1 MRYTKKQ
8 KEIIAHCLYLL
19 ESDCEVESTRN
30 EMIYMI
36 QDLQSQKIF
45 GYVDFYNDDNLNS

>member
-8 KEIIAHCLYLL
+8 KEIIAHCLSLL
-19 ESDCEVESTRN
+19 ESECEVESTRN

>member
-8 KEIIAHCLYLL
+8 KEIIGYCLSLL

-30 EMIYMI
+30 DMIAII
-36 QDLQSQKIF
+36 QDLQMQRIF
-45 GYVDFYNDDNLNS
+45 GDVDFYKTDLDYE

>member
-8 KEIIAHCLYLL
+8 KEIIAYCLSLL
-19 ESDCEVESTRN
+19 ESECEVESTKN

-45 GYVDFYNDDNLNS
+45 GYVDFYNNEN

>member
-8 KEIIAHCLYLL
+8 KEIIAHCLSLL

-45 GYVDFYNDDNLNS
+45 GYVDFYNDDNLN

>member
-8 KEIIAHCLYLL
+8 KEIIAYCLSLL
-19 ESDCEVESTRN
+19 ESDCEVEGTRN
-30 EMIYMI
+30 EMICMI

-45 GYVDFYNDDNLNS
+45 GDVDFYNQEE

>member
-8 KEIIAHCLYLL
+8 KEIIAYCLYLL